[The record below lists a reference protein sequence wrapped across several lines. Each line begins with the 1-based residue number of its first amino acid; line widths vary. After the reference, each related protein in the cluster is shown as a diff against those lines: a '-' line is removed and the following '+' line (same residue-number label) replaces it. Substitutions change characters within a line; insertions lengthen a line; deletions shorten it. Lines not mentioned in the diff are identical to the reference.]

1 MGDGQLTTD
10 EEITR
15 VKYPA
20 LQNLLK
26 EKREEIILYKSFLKH
41 KNLLAEFEK
50 WYETEIVGDF
60 VAKHPPK
67 FIQK

>member
-41 KNLLAEFEK
+41 KNLLVEFEK

-60 VAKHPPK
+60 VVKHPPK